1 MTEPGDFSVEPEVSP
16 DPQLQFEDQ
25 ATVSNEQQEQ
35 TQLRRSQRVKT
46 LTEKGREMQEE
57 RIQGLQQ
64 RFNYNY
70 EKWRTRAKSSKQPLS
85 QLDTLS
91 DDLLKDIIGDVTGL
105 RADVTKVYEE
115 LRKLAPPDQVT
126 RRRVDLCV
134 EISNFIVK
142 KATNQLDGKSVEE
155 QDWPDAGS
163 LFQTTNSKSEQDLL
177 MGLPE
182 MLELQASYDEVV
194 QELRG
199 LEVERETLLFQVDVL
214 QDTLEGVEEL
224 LAEAQREAGKAS
236 LELEQE
242 RDARRKLESLVS
254 SLLQEVE
261 RIKEEK
267 NNKPPASVDA
277 TDDATRGEAM
287 NHVASAVIKGADR
300 EEKDSSP
307 CGNNSKEQEVSA
319 RGGPDEEGIL
329 TKLRRMVNQPLIPS
343 LALDNPVPPS
353 RFCPGKDRGPP
364 PHRF

>member
-1 MTEPGDFSVEPEVSP
+1 MHSVAVDGSGSPRKRAFSRGLSEDESLRSIITETESSSRRLTRSESRTG
-16 DPQLQFEDQ
+16 
-25 ATVSNEQQEQ
+25 T
-35 TQLRRSQRVKT
+35 LRRRTDSQ
-46 LTEKGREMQEE
+46 
-57 RIQGLQQ
+57 
-64 RFNYNY
+64 
-70 EKWRTRAKSSKQPLS
+70 
-85 QLDTLS
+85 
-91 DDLLKDIIGDVTGL
+91 
-105 RADVTKVYEE
+105 
-115 LRKLAPPDQVT
+115 
-126 RRRVDLCV
+126 
-134 EISNFIVK
+134 
-142 KATNQLDGKSVEE
+142 
-155 QDWPDAGS
+155 
-163 LFQTTNSKSEQDLL
+163 SEQDLL

-343 LALDNPVPPS
+343 LALDNPVSTDGVLRRPYKTDAEEGRDLSPDRNDSDKSAYEDASAETPEQEKMFPGDGELPHDSDSKENGEANSESQES
-353 RFCPGKDRGPP
+353 RNPEGCVLS
-364 PHRF
+364 